1 MNREQA
7 KEILD
12 IFLAKQRVSWY
23 KPIQIA
29 EILYKKRVAPES
41 LDLLNL
47 ETYRTQSK
55 KWRDEISRKLVG
67 SVSTSSAKFQ
77 DDVFN
82 ANAIPPEV
90 LSILGAE
97 NIRTNGA
104 VEAYIYNKFFE
115 RRSQLTT
122 ALSYANEH
130 SKDSFSL
137 REFID
142 LFWLEPG
149 LKRSLDKIY
158 EIVVYALFSTL
169 TYELGVQV
177 ELSVGDD
184 KMDLL
189 NEFSDFAKGVM
200 LLDPSSMIHIEEARI
215 YRVGVTN
222 AADRGL
228 DMYANWGPAIQV
240 KHLALDEELA
250 KSVVESI
257 SSDRIVI
264 VCKSAEQGVI
274 VSLLTQIGWKSK
286 IQSVITED
294 NLVEWYEKALKG
306 RFANQLG
313 NYLLANLREGILE
326 EFPQLEESNSS
337 VLSER
342 HYENIVDNY
351 WK

>member
-1 MNREQA
+1 MNKEQA

-12 IFLAKQRVSWY
+12 KFLAKQRVSWY
-23 KPIQIA
+23 KPIQVA
-29 EILYKKRVAPES
+29 EILYRKRIAPES
-41 LDLLNL
+41 IDLLNL

-55 KWRDEISRKLVG
+55 KWRDEISRELVG

-77 DDVFN
+77 DDLFN
-82 ANAIPPEV
+82 TNAIPPEV
-90 LSILGAE
+90 LNVLGIE

-115 RRSQLTT
+115 RRSQLIT
-122 ALSYANEH
+122 ALSYVNKH
-130 SKDSFSL
+130 SKESFSL
-137 REFID
+137 HEFIN

-177 ELSVGDD
+177 ELSVSDD
-184 KMDLL
+184 KIDLL
-189 NEFSDFAKGVM
+189 NEFSDFAKSVM
-200 LLDPSSMIHIEEARI
+200 LLDPSSMIHAEEARI

-250 KSVVESI
+250 KSVVNSI

-264 VCKSAEQGVI
+264 VCKSAEQGII

-294 NLVEWYEKALKG
+294 NLIEWYEKALRG
-306 RFANQLG
+306 QFSNQLG
-313 NYLLANLREGILE
+313 NYLLDSLRGGILE
-326 EFPQLEESNSS
+326 EFPQLEENNSA
-337 VLSER
+337 LLER
-342 HYENIVDNY
+342 HYENIVDTY